1 MSPSTKHAAFTL
13 DAVYSSLMPRMKG
26 TESSLNQ
33 LVNSMGPNHST
44 MDLLKLQGK
53 MQEWTLAAQLN
64 SALIK
69 ELGDAMKGIVQKA
82 A

>member
-1 MSPSTKHAAFTL
+1 MSATTKQSSFTL
-13 DAVYSSLMPRMKG
+13 DAVYSTLMPRMKG

-33 LVNSMGPNHST
+33 LVNSMGPDPST

-64 SALIK
+64 SSLIK